1 MSGIIGKKLGMSAM
15 YDNGRQVA
23 CTLIEA
29 GPCVVTQLREI
40 DKDGYRAV
48 QLAYDPAKPKNV
60 SKALKGHFKK
70 ANVDPMKKV
79 VEFRNFRDDVQDKIS
94 VGQTIRIEDV
104 FVEQEYIDTLA
115 RSKGRGF
122 QGTVKRHGFA
132 GVGEASHGQHNRERA
147 PGSIGGCSYP
157 ARVFKGMRMS
167 GQMGNKYVKVM
178 NLKVLRIL
186 SEKNVIVLKGAVPG
200 ANGSYVV
207 LQK

>member
-1 MSGIIGKKLGMSAM
+1 MSGIIGKKLGMSAV
-15 YDNGRQVA
+15 YDGERQVA
-23 CTLIEA
+23 CTIIEA
-29 GPCVVTQLREI
+29 GPCVVTQLREK

-60 SKALKGHFKK
+60 SKALRGHFEK
-70 ANVDPMKKV
+70 AKVDPMKRI
-79 VEFRNFRDDVQDKIS
+79 VEFRNFRDDVQDEIS
-94 VGQTIRIEDV
+94 VGQTIRVEDV
-104 FVEQEYIDTLA
+104 FVEQEYIDTFA

-132 GVGEASHGQHNRERA
+132 GVGEATHGQHNRERA

-167 GQMGNKYVKVM
+167 GQMGNKYVKVL

-186 SEKNVIVLKGAVPG
+186 PDKNLIVLKGAVPG